1 MIIYKRNDGVVKNLK
16 NNLKITTNKGEVE
29 IYPRQKRDV
38 LEQIKFCLSLN
49 EVRNE
54 IKGGRIK

>member
-1 MIIYKRNDGVVKNLK
+1 MIIYKRSDGVVKNLK

-38 LEQIKFCLSLN
+38 VDIIKFCLNLD
-49 EVRNE
+49 EVRKE

>member
-1 MIIYKRNDGVVKNLK
+1 MIIYKRNDGVVKNL
-16 NNLKITTNKGEVE
+16 NNYLKITTNKGEVE

-38 LEQIKFCLSLN
+38 ADIIKFCLNLD
-49 EVRNE
+49 EVRQT

>member
-1 MIIYKRNDGVVKNLK
+1 MIIYKRSDGVVKNLK

-29 IYPRQKRDV
+29 IYPKQGRQAI
-38 LEQIKFCLSLN
+38 EQIKFCLNLN

>member
-1 MIIYKRNDGVVKNLK
+1 MIIYKRSDGVVKNLK

-29 IYPRQKRDV
+29 MYPRQKRDV
-38 LEQIKFCLSLN
+38 VDLIKFCLNLD
-49 EVRNE
+49 EVRQI

>member
-16 NNLKITTNKGEVE
+16 TTLKITTNKGEVE
-29 IYPRQKRDV
+29 IYLRQKRDV
-38 LEQIKFCLSLN
+38 VDIIKFCLNLD
-49 EVRNE
+49 EVRQT